1 MKIDSGGVQKES
13 YSGQMGN
20 TASKIHE
27 WFESQLSFGGIH
39 NINST
44 SKVNLLIVKIIE
56 CLNLLLHSFN
66 ILNFKIPNSK
76 FLEQNTTNARWSF
89 GKHSL
94 IY

>member
-1 MKIDSGGVQKES
+1 
-13 YSGQMGN
+13 MGN

-39 NINST
+39 NINSS
-44 SKVNLLIVKIIE
+44 SKVNSLIVKMIE
-56 CLNLLLHSFN
+56 CIKPISVLYSFN
-66 ILNFKIPNSK
+66 ILHFKIPNSK